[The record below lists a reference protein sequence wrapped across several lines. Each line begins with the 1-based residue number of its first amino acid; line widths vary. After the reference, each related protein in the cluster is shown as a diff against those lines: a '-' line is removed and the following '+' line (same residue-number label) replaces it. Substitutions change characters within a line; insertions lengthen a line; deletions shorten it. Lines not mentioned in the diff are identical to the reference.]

1 MHQHALD
8 VLQHVARANAQQ
20 LAFAGGGLV
29 GLVGPLVECVDPFG
43 DRGALVFAG
52 VFEQVQCV
60 ARIEQRAPAVEIAA
74 RVEEFPLQ
82 VVELFGQQAPQLE
95 VTVDHVVDHAQ
106 HQVGR
111 ARRHARTAT
120 RFGAGLL
127 LRQAVREVLA
137 HHAVG
142 RVHGQQHAVEHREA
156 DWAGVDR
163 GERCACAAGVALA
176 GVDVR
181 RRRAGACCE
190 AAEHQQVVPG
200 GVVEV
205 RGQLVVQQVGD
216 VQVDELPASPALQR
230 GLQQHTVD
238 LELAARA
245 ADPQVAAGGRF
256 FGQGFAGGQCIL
268 SAQEVIAP
276 GGSLILQQNANFLI
290 TGNLDIRPG
299 TTALP
304 NTIDK
309 TDTLKVMAYNV
320 LNYGDG
326 CQGSL
331 STLNSYLK
339 TIIQYTQPDLLSC
352 EKMTAFAATATGAA
366 NYAAVITDSVLNIL
380 FPNRFAF
387 ATPTNVAGD
396 TKMSCLFYNKQ
407 KLTFV
412 KTETLLASV
421 SDFDLYKLYYSDP
434 NLTITHDTTFLYVI
448 VNHTKSGSSSTIRDT
463 QVSSYMTTLRNKFA
477 YLPNVINM
485 GDFNTANS
493 AEAGYQ
499 SVIVMLTVLL

>member
-1 MHQHALD
+1 MY
-8 VLQHVARANAQQ
+8 HVSIYKVIIGS
-20 LAFAGGGLV
+20 L
-29 GLVGPLVECVDPFG
+29 
-43 DRGALVFAG
+43 LVFAG
-52 VFEQVQCV
+52 NLLNAQNITYNFTGTGDWNN
-60 ARIEQRAPAVEIAA
+60 PANWNNNTIPPIVLPNSSQININ
-74 RVEEFPLQ
+74 PL
-82 VVELFGQQAPQLE
+82 P
-95 VTVDHVVDHAQ
+95 
-106 HQVGR
+106 
-111 ARRHARTAT
+111 
-120 RFGAGLL
+120 
-127 LRQAVREVLA
+127 
-137 HHAVG
+137 
-142 RVHGQQHAVEHREA
+142 
-156 DWAGVDR
+156 
-163 GERCACAAGVALA
+163 
-176 GVDVR
+176 
-181 RRRAGACCE
+181 
-190 AAEHQQVVPG
+190 
-200 GVVEV
+200 
-205 RGQLVVQQVGD
+205 
-216 VQVDELPASPALQR
+216 
-230 GLQQHTVD
+230 
-238 LELAARA
+238 
-245 ADPQVAAGGRF
+245 
-256 FGQGFAGGQCIL
+256 GGQCIL

-499 SVIVMLTVLL
+499 SVISNADSTTMMSDPSFYPDMVNQYPADWTNNANLYSSFLTTSTRQSSSVPNSCGTNGGAKSWYDHIFISTWLIKNADYISYIPNSYQTIGNDGNRLNVSINSTSPVNNLSAPASVINAEFQFSNKYPVTIKLLVRANRSGSSPVDPIERN

>member
-1 MHQHALD
+1 MYP
-8 VLQHVARANAQQ
+8 VSIYKVII
-20 LAFAGGGLV
+20 GL
-29 GLVGPLVECVDPFG
+29 L
-43 DRGALVFAG
+43 LVFAG
-52 VFEQVQCV
+52 NLLNAQNITYNFTGTGDWNN
-60 ARIEQRAPAVEIAA
+60 PANWNNNTIPPIVLPNSSQININ
-74 RVEEFPLQ
+74 PL
-82 VVELFGQQAPQLE
+82 P
-95 VTVDHVVDHAQ
+95 
-106 HQVGR
+106 
-111 ARRHARTAT
+111 
-120 RFGAGLL
+120 
-127 LRQAVREVLA
+127 
-137 HHAVG
+137 
-142 RVHGQQHAVEHREA
+142 
-156 DWAGVDR
+156 
-163 GERCACAAGVALA
+163 
-176 GVDVR
+176 
-181 RRRAGACCE
+181 
-190 AAEHQQVVPG
+190 
-200 GVVEV
+200 
-205 RGQLVVQQVGD
+205 
-216 VQVDELPASPALQR
+216 
-230 GLQQHTVD
+230 
-238 LELAARA
+238 
-245 ADPQVAAGGRF
+245 
-256 FGQGFAGGQCIL
+256 GGQCIL